1 MTENRVFDELKACA
15 DALRDLHRWE
25 IVLDRS
31 LAYFDMAVTNGWVW
45 EGDVNG
51 KAEFPFAWMFPKKGH
66 QKRHAQRMAHL
77 QVSLLFEFRAI
88 LTILTSPLHRVA
100 EEEDEL
106 DHRSKLPPRK
116 RFRETQPQKKNAS
129 VTPKLMMKFSP
140 NKIQRMVSEE
150 EENTAFFV

>member
-1 MTENRVFDELKACA
+1 MTENHVFDELKACA
-15 DALRDLHRWE
+15 DALRDLDQWA
-25 IVLDRS
+25 IVTDRS
-31 LAYFDMAVTNGWVW
+31 EAYCDTAFVNGWLW
-45 EGDVNG
+45 EKNLN
-51 KAEFPFAWMFPKKGH
+51 KKEEYPFAWMFPKKGH
-66 QKRHAQRMAHL
+66 QKRHEQRMAHL

-88 LTILTSPLHRVA
+88 LTILTSPLHRVP

-150 EENTAFFV
+150 EENTAIFV